1 MANIAITGYI
11 IRNKMAMSNKN
22 PPELNP
28 VGGFQSHKICQISD
42 YSFTSAWVWYESTK
56 QKDLRKRDS
65 EEYAMIDFSFSLKE
79 NLFICRMQY

>member
-1 MANIAITGYI
+1 MPSIAITGYI
-11 IRNKMAMSNKN
+11 IRNKMAISGKS

-28 VGGFQSHKICQISD
+28 VVGFQSHKIWQVSD

-56 QKDLRKRDS
+56 QKDLRKGDS

-79 NLFICRMQY
+79 NLFICRMQ